1 MKTAKKSK
9 PSFTSDV
16 LKHLQRHGSITNL
29 QAIERYYPIVILVLS
44 VILAYQYGMNQA
56 QSSLI
61 RQLDC
66 DRHYQDS
73 VIINLLNNGK

>member
-1 MKTAKKSK
+1 MKQ
-9 PSFTSDV
+9 
-16 LKHLQRHGSITNL
+16 LKETL
-29 QAIERYYPIVILVLS
+29 YPIVILVLS

-73 VIINLLNNGK
+73 IIINLLNNGK

>member
-1 MKTAKKSK
+1 MPAGFRLGRLKQNNMKQ
-9 PSFTSDV
+9 
-16 LKHLQRHGSITNL
+16 LKETL
-29 QAIERYYPIVILVLS
+29 YPIVILVLS